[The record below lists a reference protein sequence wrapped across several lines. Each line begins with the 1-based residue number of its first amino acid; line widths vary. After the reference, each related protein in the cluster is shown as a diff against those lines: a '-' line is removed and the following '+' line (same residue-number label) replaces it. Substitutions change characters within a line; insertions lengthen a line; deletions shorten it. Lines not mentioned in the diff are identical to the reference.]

1 MYDDEVDCDE
11 ANDDEPN
18 PEEFQSLD
26 NSGWSSRTRG
36 VARYLKTLFDEESG
50 LGRKSVAIDH
60 LLSGKTRKE
69 ASRMFF
75 ETLVLTTKDFISV
88 DQPNSFDFV
97 SVKPGPKL
105 LKSDF

>member
-1 MYDDEVDCDE
+1 M
-11 ANDDEPN
+11 
-18 PEEFQSLD
+18 
-26 NSGWSSRTRG
+26 
-36 VARYLKTLFDEESG
+36 
-50 LGRKSVAIDH
+50 AIDH

-69 ASRMFF
+69 ASRMVF